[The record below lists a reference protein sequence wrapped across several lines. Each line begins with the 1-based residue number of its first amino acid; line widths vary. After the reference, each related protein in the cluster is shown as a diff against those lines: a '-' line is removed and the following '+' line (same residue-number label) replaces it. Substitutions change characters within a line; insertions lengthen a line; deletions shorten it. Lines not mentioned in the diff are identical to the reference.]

1 MVLLMK
7 KLYLLRHADSQRI
20 HPMGDLNR
28 EISSK
33 GIEELER
40 LALILSRQKFH
51 VGMAL
56 CSSATRTR
64 QTWEYISSKLSL
76 NAEVEFLEKLYN
88 SSPEDMLNLIVDI
101 GDQHESAIIISHN
114 PGISEVANKLLQ
126 GQADTLS
133 FGTTNIA
140 CINFEVARWQEIT
153 NNLGKLEWFFR
164 NK

>member
-20 HPMGDLNR
+20 HPMGDLSR

-40 LALILSRQKFH
+40 LALILSRQNFH
-51 VGMAL
+51 VDVAL
-56 CSSATRTR
+56 CSSATRTK

-76 NAEVEFLEKLYN
+76 NTEIEFLEVLYN
-88 SSPEDMLNLIVDI
+88 ALPEVMLHLICNVS
-101 GDQHESAIIISHN
+101 DQYESAIIISHN
-114 PGISEVANKLLQ
+114 PGISEVANKLLH
-126 GQADTLS
+126 DNVSTLS
-133 FGTTNIA
+133 FGTANIA
-140 CINFEVARWQEIT
+140 CINFDVARWQEVT